1 VPVLVGQMQ
10 HHASL
15 AWDVEHRNAHEG
27 VEHPAC
33 RRVLHALAFLVW
45 EGRSGLLEGRA
56 DTVCEGRL
64 NEETDDH
71 DHPQGQDPLGLFES
85 EGGGPNLW
93 GWQEANPTF
102 RSGWPGVSG
111 EPGWGRSLALVPFVR
126 REEQATLRVDACPTV
141 CEPRRPGPCTMGDAL
156 VGLGPRAWA
165 PALSRGGRG
174 ADGAVVEQRG
184 LPAGGKTGARRRG
197 IRGTGQ
203 RGPAQRLAG
212 ADLLVTVLAPWRI
225 DGALGLRLAL
235 CRGEQEP
242 ALRDAPSAR
251 AHHVRAR
258 ARRAR
263 RPRLGSGLGHD
274 GLGVAPGRGAAGPP
288 LEAGISELWQVL
300 GTRERPI
307 GPQGGGAIGRTPWG
321 KGLVDDLTEV
331 CRLTAGAPE
340 GVQQHGH
347 AGRVLDN
354 EIAHALGEVRAM
366 LPAVAVG
373 EVEDLL
379 VGRRR
384 AVLPASDM
392 ATGTLEM
399 SKGRREPSPLRRRG
413 GQQTVQCCD
422 AKVLARSAGTPQG
435 GIVQM
440 TGWDRR
446 GDEPRGGLILEKVG
460 HELTFRTP

>member
-1 VPVLVGQMQ
+1 
-10 HHASL
+10 
-15 AWDVEHRNAHEG
+15 
-27 VEHPAC
+27 
-33 RRVLHALAFLVW
+33 
-45 EGRSGLLEGRA
+45 
-56 DTVCEGRL
+56 
-64 NEETDDH
+64 
-71 DHPQGQDPLGLFES
+71 
-85 EGGGPNLW
+85 
-93 GWQEANPTF
+93 
-102 RSGWPGVSG
+102 
-111 EPGWGRSLALVPFVR
+111 
-126 REEQATLRVDACPTV
+126 
-141 CEPRRPGPCTMGDAL
+141 
-156 VGLGPRAWA
+156 
-165 PALSRGGRG
+165 
-174 ADGAVVEQRG
+174 
-184 LPAGGKTGARRRG
+184 
-197 IRGTGQ
+197 
-203 RGPAQRLAG
+203 
-212 ADLLVTVLAPWRI
+212 
-225 DGALGLRLAL
+225 
-235 CRGEQEP
+235 
-242 ALRDAPSAR
+242 
-251 AHHVRAR
+251 
-258 ARRAR
+258 
-263 RPRLGSGLGHD
+263 
-274 GLGVAPGRGAAGPP
+274 
-288 LEAGISELWQVL
+288 
-300 GTRERPI
+300 
-307 GPQGGGAIGRTPWG
+307 
-321 KGLVDDLTEV
+321 VDDLTEV